1 MNVDWTKEGT
11 SASATRKE
19 KRVCDKT
26 SLERSGLSLGGDDE
40 QNLYVPL
47 FERTASINL
56 RYSSV
61 LGLSRSTLS
70 SRASTGSG
78 S

>member
-1 MNVDWTKEGT
+1 MNVDGRKEEM

-19 KRVCDKT
+19 KRVWDKT
-26 SLERSGLSLGGDDE
+26 GLERSGLPLGRDDE

-47 FERTASINL
+47 FERTPKINL

-61 LGLSRSTLS
+61 LGLSRSTSS
-70 SRASTGSG
+70 SRVSDDSG